1 MVKLRH
7 SLDEIARLGD
17 ALYEREVLPTVT
29 DGDAGR
35 YVAID
40 VDTGAFAVDAD
51 QLAAADPVLARNPSA
66 QIWFRRVGRAY
77 VHRFVRET
85 RGESIL

>member
-17 ALYEREVLPTVT
+17 ALYEHDVLPTVT
-29 DGDAGR
+29 DGDARR

-40 VDTGAFAVDAD
+40 VDTDAD
-51 QLAAADPVLARNPSA
+51 QLAAADRVLARNPSA
-66 QIWFRRVGRAY
+66 QIWFRRVGRSY
-77 VHRFVRET
+77 VHRFVRHPL
-85 RGESIL
+85 GESRP